1 MTPEPGNVTTIP
13 PSMTPGDSGGQP
25 AFIKDQFSYTVLSSE
40 NASAAVGLKLVAE
53 GLTAP
58 VALVSSHDGTGRLF
72 SVDQTGVVRIISK
85 DGVMQSSPFLDLRDR
100 MVPLSQSYDE
110 RGLLSLAFH
119 PDYKNNGRLFV
130 FYSAPLREGG
140 PAGWNCTNHLSEF
153 RVSSGDPNQV
163 DMGSE
168 QILLQIDKPSMNHN
182 GGPVLFGP
190 DDGYLYLMTGDG
202 GGAND
207 VGLGHT
213 LGTGNAQ
220 DLKNLLGKVLRINVN
235 QREEGL
241 MYAIPGDN
249 PFNGKGGALP
259 EIYAY
264 GLRNPAYAS
273 FDSGDGHNLFIGNA
287 GQQLFESVFQVK
299 KGGNYGW
306 NFKEGTHP
314 FNPDQPRN
322 PNGTVPTTGYRGEPL
337 TDPIIELGHDLGQV
351 VAGGYVYRGSGIPD
365 LTGKYLF
372 GDWSDSRT
380 VGNGTLLLGTPPKE
394 GGASTPNAMWSVSL
408 VNISTSPNG
417 RVNGFVRG
425 FGEDDQHELYLLT
438 SQTGGPSGTTGKVY
452 QITAP
457 ATVKTGTTP

>member
-13 PSMTPGDSGGQP
+13 ISMTPGDSGGQP

-53 GLTAP
+53 GLPAP

-220 DLKNLLGKVLRINVN
+220 DLKNLFGKVLRIDVN

-322 PNGTVPTTGYRGEPL
+322 PNGTVPTTGYQGEPL
-337 TDPIIELGHDLGQV
+337 TGPIIELGHDLGQV

-394 GGASTPNAMWSVSL
+394 GGAGTPNAMWSVSL

-452 QITAP
+452 QIIAP